1 VNHQTSE
8 QTIKTRCCVVGGG
21 PAGMMLGL
29 LLARAGIQVTVLEKH
44 ADFLR
49 DFRGDTV
56 HPSTLEILDQI
67 GLKSRFDRIPQQ
79 RVEQIKA
86 QFADGRHPIVDFR
99 KIRPFPYL
107 ALVPQWDFLDFLSDE
122 ARAYPTFQ
130 LFMQAEAT
138 RLQYEGNR
146 VTGVVAQ
153 TPQGQ
158 LRVSADV
165 VVGCDGRSSTI
176 RAQSG
181 LETHD
186 LGAPMDVLWFRLPRS
201 NRDTDES
208 FGVIGRGHFMALIQ
222 RGEYWQ
228 IAYVIPKGTA
238 ESMRQQPIESFR
250 GQVAKQVKFLA
261 DRTQSLASW
270 DDVKLLEVKVDR
282 LKRWFEPG
290 LLCIGDAAHAMSPI
304 GGVGINLAIQDAVA
318 AANALAPALQQNE
331 GAPSTRVLAG
341 VQLRREIPTRIVQ
354 GIQVQIQNRV
364 IAPALR
370 EKDDGRPLAMPGLLQ
385 SALQLDAVRAIPA
398 RIFGRG
404 VLRERVRTP
413 SVRSPAE
420 SSVTT

>member
-1 VNHQTSE
+1 
-8 QTIKTRCCVVGGG
+8 
-21 PAGMMLGL
+21 MMLGL
-29 LLARAGIQVTVLEKH
+29 LLARAGVQVAVLEKH

-56 HPSTLEILDQI
+56 HPSTLEILEQI
-67 GLKSRFDRIPQQ
+67 GLKAKFDRIPQQ

-86 QFADGRHPIVDFR
+86 QFANGRYPVVDFR

-107 ALVPQWDFLDFLSDE
+107 ALVPQWDFLDFLADE

-130 LFMQAEAT
+130 LFMNSEVS

-153 TPQGQ
+153 TPQGE
-158 LRVSADV
+158 LRVRADV
-165 VVGCDGRSSTI
+165 VVGCDGRHSTV

-186 LGAPMDVLWFRLPRS
+186 LGAPMDVLWFRLPRTS
-201 NRDTDES
+201 GDTDES

-228 IAYVIPKGTA
+228 VAYVIPKGA
-238 ESMRQQPIESFR
+238 AASLRQQPVESFR
-250 GQVAKQVKFLA
+250 AKVATQVPFLA
-261 DRTQSLASW
+261 DRTASIGSW
-270 DDVKLLEVKVDR
+270 DDLKLLEVHVDR

-318 AANALAPALQQNE
+318 AANALAPALRRD
-331 GAPSTRVLAG
+331 GPPSTRVLAG
-341 VQLRREIPTRIVQ
+341 VQLRRELPTRVVQ
-354 GIQVQIQNRV
+354 GIQVQIQNRL
-364 IAPALR
+364 IAPALAGQ
-370 EKDDGRPLAMPGLLQ
+370 DGGEPLEMPALVKR
-385 SALQLDAVRAIPA
+385 ALQVDRVRAIPA
-398 RIFGRG
+398 RIFGVG
-404 VLRERVRTP
+404 VIRERVRTP
-413 SVRSPAE
+413 SI
-420 SSVTT
+420 SSLAS